1 MKANHVLALLLAA
14 GLTVGCGDRAEE
26 NQAEPTPVVPRETDV
41 PFDSLPMP
49 AVPEPR
55 RGYLVATGA
64 GMYALDGA
72 WEAQAQMCEDPPML
86 EVLAEQPGIGTL
98 VLLQLPSDGE
108 RLTDYPV
115 AIVEQGAPDPPAS
128 QIGVQ
133 TFQQGGAHGFQ
144 AMEGSVS
151 VYGFDERISGRF
163 TVILREISSNDL
175 QKYAGVFHGIPV
187 AHMSDAECL
196 EWKAALATID
206 STSADSLPQ

>member
-1 MKANHVLALLLAA
+1 LALLLAA
-14 GLTVGCGDRAEE
+14 GLSVGCGDRAEE
-26 NQAEPTPVVPRETDV
+26 DQAEPTPVVPRETDV

-49 AVPEPR
+49 EVPEPR

-115 AIVEQGAPDPPAS
+115 ALVEQGAPDPPAS

-175 QKYAGVFHGIPV
+175 EKYAGVFHGIPV

-196 EWKAALATID
+196 EWKAALATND

>member
-1 MKANHVLALLLAA
+1 MKANHVLTLLFAA
-14 GLTVGCGDRAEE
+14 AVTVGCGDRADES
-26 NQAEPTPVVPRETDV
+26 QAEPTPVVPQAADI

-49 AVPEPR
+49 DVPEPR
-55 RGYLVATGA
+55 RGYLVARGA
-64 GMYALDGA
+64 GMYELDGA
-72 WEAQAQMCEDPPML
+72 WEAQAQMCEDPAML

-98 VLLQLPSDGE
+98 VLLQLPPADA

-133 TFQQGGAHGFQ
+133 TFQRGGAHGFQ

-151 VYGFDERISGRF
+151 VYGLDERISGRF

-175 QKYAGVFHGIPV
+175 QKYAGVFHGVPV
-187 AHMSDAECL
+187 AHMSEAECL
-196 EWKAALATID
+196 EWKAALEGTD
-206 STSADSLPQ
+206 STSADSTPR